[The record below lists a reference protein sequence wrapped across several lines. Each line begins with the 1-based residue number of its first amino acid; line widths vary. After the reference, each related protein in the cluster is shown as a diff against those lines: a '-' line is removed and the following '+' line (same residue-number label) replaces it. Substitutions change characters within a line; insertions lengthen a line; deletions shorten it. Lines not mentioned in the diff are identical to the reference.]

1 MKKDKDATNTIGSI
15 NIIKKIFFTI
25 LLAGIL
31 LGAPMIARSITN
43 FFDFSNLDPDS
54 AFLWITIRHI
64 LQALII
70 LTLIRIITKFSTIK
84 FNLGLGNSKI
94 GLQYLKRFMAL
105 FFIYTVIT
113 FLIILIFRQFEAFP
127 FPMTTQN
134 IFGYLGFQLFLSGPS
149 EELIFRAFAITMFS
163 SFITNKRIDRH
174 LSYANLFAAL
184 IFGLA
189 HVAISFSPL
198 GFNYTIP
205 QILLAIGLGY
215 FYGDCYEK
223 SKSVIYPMIMNSYT
237 NILMIS
243 ITIIL
248 TIII

>member
-1 MKKDKDATNTIGSI
+1 VGSI
-15 NIIKKIFFTI
+15 NIIKKIFFAL

-31 LGAPMIARSITN
+31 LGAPMIARLITN
-43 FFDFSNLDPDS
+43 FFDFSNLDPDG
-54 AFLWITIRHI
+54 AFLWITVRHT

-70 LTLIRIITKFSTIK
+70 LALIGIIMKFSTIK
-84 FNLGLGNSKI
+84 FNLGLGDSKI
-94 GLQYLKRFMAL
+94 GIRYLKRFMVV

-113 FLIILIFRQFEAFP
+113 FLIILITSQFEAFP
-127 FPMTTQN
+127 FPMTSQN
-134 IFGYLGFQLFLSGPS
+134 IFGYLGFQFFLSGPS

-163 SFITNKRIDRH
+163 SFITSKRIDNR
-174 LSYANLFAAL
+174 LSYANLFVAL

-198 GFNYTIP
+198 GFDYAIP

-223 SKSVIYPMIMNSYT
+223 SKSVIYPMIMHSYT
-237 NILMIS
+237 NILMVG